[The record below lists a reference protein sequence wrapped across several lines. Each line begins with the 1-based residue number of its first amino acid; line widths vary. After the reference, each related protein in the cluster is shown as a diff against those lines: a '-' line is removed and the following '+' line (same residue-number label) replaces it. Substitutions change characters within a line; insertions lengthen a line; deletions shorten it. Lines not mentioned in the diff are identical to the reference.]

1 MRILITGH
9 TGFKGTW
16 LSIWLHRL
24 GHELGGIALA
34 PEELSLYNLTN
45 LTQKMSCE
53 YFSDISNPNS
63 LIEID
68 QNFAPEVI
76 IHLAAQPLVLES
88 YKKPRFTV
96 ETNVM
101 GTYNVLEQFSKSQS
115 VQCVLVITTDK
126 VYKDLNSNHPYSELD
141 QLGGKDIYS
150 ASKAMADLLVQSW
163 IASFNGPPISLARAG
178 NVIGGGDFSSNRL
191 IPDIYRSL
199 VTNKTIKLRNPSS
212 IRPWQHVLDCLSGY
226 LMAVD
231 KALTTKSPQI
241 WYFGPSQDSKKSV
254 QDLVEA
260 FLGEK
265 RIQVKIDY
273 ETLDISETEQINL
286 DVSKA
291 NKELG
296 WRNVLDFKDTVD
308 LVSDW
313 YFQFLQGKNSLTM
326 IENQIEYFE
335 NLLIK
340 QNMVR
345 THI

>member
-1 MRILITGH
+1 
-9 TGFKGTW
+9 
-16 LSIWLHRL
+16 
-24 GHELGGIALA
+24 
-34 PEELSLYNLTN
+34 
-45 LTQKMSCE
+45 
-53 YFSDISNPNS
+53 
-63 LIEID
+63 
-68 QNFAPEVI
+68 
-76 IHLAAQPLVLES
+76 
-88 YKKPRFTV
+88 
-96 ETNVM
+96 
-101 GTYNVLEQFSKSQS
+101 
-115 VQCVLVITTDK
+115 VITTDK

-241 WYFGPSQDSKKSV
+241 WNFGPSQDSKKSV